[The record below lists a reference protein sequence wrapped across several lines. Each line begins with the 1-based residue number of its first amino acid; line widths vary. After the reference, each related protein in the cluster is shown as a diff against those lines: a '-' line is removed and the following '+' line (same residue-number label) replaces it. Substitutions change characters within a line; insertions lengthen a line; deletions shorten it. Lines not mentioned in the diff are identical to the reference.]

1 MFSENIFWIA
11 SSPIISEPVIDR
23 YKQDSEA
30 VLRIGDLPDDELE
43 FCQGET
49 ILDEIKG
56 VDVGR
61 MDADGYKKM
70 TKRLNT
76 ILAEM
81 GVTNSFD
88 LDEYIFSDKDIE
100 VFSEIF
106 YLLEEMEHKFTKH
119 PGDPLLYL
127 KIANLFYFTGL
138 KADVSFFEVSFRE
151 KVTED
156 LFDEADGYYNL
167 AIENDDD
174 HTISYIN
181 SGLLNLEKSEISKA
195 ADKFR
200 AVLDRY
206 PDNLSAKTGMIKTQI
221 RMGKLEEAEAELNN
235 LLGENDDKAELWYL
249 KGEIARLKDRW
260 GGAVQFYNQCLKI
273 DYSFEDALLKKC
285 EILLDRGMYSQANNS
300 FDEYIKENKHDA
312 HAWFGKARALYG
324 MDKWGGAIQCVNEA
338 IALNPQ
344 ITDAW
349 VTKGDVL
356 SERNQYDI
364 AIRSY
369 ENALKLDPNHEL
381 AKEKL
386 EKTKEKLG

>member
-1 MFSENIFWIA
+1 M
-11 SSPIISEPVIDR
+11 ISEPVIDR

-30 VLRIGDLPDDELE
+30 VIRIGDLPDDELE

-56 VDVGR
+56 VDVGK

-88 LDEYIFSDKDIE
+88 SDEYIFSDKDVE

-119 PGDPLLYL
+119 PGDPFLYL

-174 HTISYIN
+174 NTLSFIN
-181 SGLLNLEKSEISKA
+181 SGLLNLKQGEISKA

-235 LLGENDDKAELWYL
+235 LLKENDDKAELWYL
-249 KGEIARLKDRW
+249 KGEIARLKGRW

-356 SERNQYDI
+356 SERKQYDI